1 MKGIGKRKKGIY
13 TTSCNKKYR
22 PHIYY
27 PYSRF
32 QKKNFLDS
40 DAEEF
45 KVSPYNTTFTEL
57 PF

>member
-1 MKGIGKRKKGIY
+1 MKKGIY

-32 QKKNFLDS
+32 QKKNFLAS